1 MVPLVAVLLAI
12 ATTTTA
18 LTLPP
23 PHRLR
28 VDQRLLSDGVLDAT
42 IAPVFS
48 FEVPLSVA
56 DSAHRAADVSAYR
69 IVVLQ
74 RGASG
79 SSTTVWDSGEVPLVP
94 TSSRDPAAPALES
107 IPFGGTPLAFDTDF
121 TLVIQYMV
129 FQSLFFWFWFFAE
142 LVVLSLSISLLYFLT
157 LSGEFAIRC
166 GVFKHTRK

>member
-74 RGASG
+74 RGDHFAG
-79 SSTTVWDSGEVPLVP
+79 FTPPRQLYAGDVYRVW
-94 TSSRDPAAPALES
+94 
-107 IPFGGTPLAFDTDF
+107 GGLPWDDGDF
-121 TLVIQYMV
+121 FTHG
-129 FQSLFFWFWFFAE
+129 
-142 LVVLSLSISLLYFLT
+142 VLNML
-157 LSGEFAIRC
+157 
-166 GVFKHTRK
+166 